1 MGGCVAACL
10 AGGGTV
16 AISRRPSV
24 TSAKG
29 KLKLFVKFSPEM
41 QA

>member
-1 MGGCVAACL
+1 MGGCVATFVFL
-10 AGGGTV
+10 GTV

-24 TSAKG
+24 TRAKG
-29 KLKLFVKFSPEM
+29 KLKLFVNFSPEM